1 MSRPTRSATQSAAT
15 AYDKQVDAYKDAYGG
30 ANPLP
35 RPDAFVDPGT
45 ALRERAQEILD
56 EARRQ
61 RNEAEDTANKAVTVA
76 LAHAPAEP
84 SATDRARFNLADYG
98 VGQAVEVLHVH
109 EGRRRP

>member
-1 MSRPTRSATQSAAT
+1 MRTRC
-15 AYDKQVDAYKDAYGG
+15 
-30 ANPLP
+30 
-35 RPDAFVDPGT
+35 PDRNAFVDPGT
-45 ALRERAQEILD
+45 ALRECAQEILD

-61 RNEAEDTANKAVTVA
+61 RNEAADTANKAVTAA
-76 LAHAPAEP
+76 LAYAPAEP